1 MMVKACFTSLI
12 IVVFALFWAVPLA
25 RMANDDREYRS
36 KEWLEWT
43 LFLLFVLFAL
53 GTIGAVVFGILAIW
67 M

>member
-1 MMVKACFTSLI
+1 MVKACFTSLI
-12 IVVFALFWAVPLA
+12 IVVFAFFWAVPLA

-43 LFLLFVLFAL
+43 PFLLFVLFAL